1 MNDEQILR
9 AMADMIK
16 PVVDD
21 LQDIKSRVS
30 NIEAA
35 QSDIQNRVSHIES
48 TQSDIQNRVT
58 KIELIQENVTN
69 RNIQLLFEG
78 QKDTLQKFRRL
89 DVLEEKVDD
98 IQNTVEVLKVLTVK
112 K

>member
-35 QSDIQNRVSHIES
+35 
-48 TQSDIQNRVT
+48 QSDIQNRVT